1 MPGGRYRPVPGDL
14 YGGVSSTKSEY
25 WFHRNTLDEFKR
37 WMTDAGYGPHNLDI
51 HYHEAPAGEQLKI
64 AIHDWLQPRDY
75 QIPIV
80 DFICEENENIRVV
93 TLQTGK
99 GKASWVNAQVKVP
112 TGFKRMGDIKP
123 GEYVTAPDGTAT
135 EVLKVFP
142 QGKVQLYKV
151 SFIDGRSTL
160 VTADHLWKVTT
171 DEKGTESEWKVL
183 STVDVVELMMSTSL
197 PVFVP
202 LFRPPAC
209 CAAEDRGL
217 LCDAAE
223 KLGHPLQDGKGTVY
237 SSYRGDVDN
246 FSYVARCLGGT
257 GTTPRRSPD
266 GTGEWY
272 SDIDLMPEY
281 PVLEIVGIQADRVDD
296 AQCIEVAHPDHLYVV
311 DDFIVTHNTKTSLIA
326 AARFGKKVLIMVPAM
341 YTDMWYKEVETCFTH
356 KKGDIILVKGLK
368 ALKAM
373 VLLREAKEADPSVYI
388 ISSQTIALL
397 LKEYE
402 TNPKLAVELCCR
414 PERLMGLLGV
424 GYRIIDEVHRNTLL
438 NYKVDCYTNLKKAV
452 YLSATLDTVDRFVGR
467 MRSIAYPV
475 RDRYTGLEYDKYIK
489 VVGLAYNAENAN
501 KIRCRGAKG
510 YSHIEFEKSIM
521 KLQGRQKKYFNL
533 ITEIVKRK
541 YVDVREP
548 GQRCLVF
555 AASVDFC
562 AAYTKHLKALYPNLK
577 IGKYTQEDNYQDMLT
592 NDITV
597 STVLSAGTG
606 VDVAGLR
613 TVVMSNSMDSW
624 SANEQVKGRLRR
636 LADWPEISPEFYYI
650 FCSDIP
656 KHVDYHQRKMDYFK
670 DKCLSH
676 HVYNSGFCI

>member
-14 YGGVSSTKSEY
+14 FGGVSSTKSEY

-37 WMTDAGYGPHNLDI
+37 WMADSGYGPHNLDI
-51 HYHEAPAGEQLKI
+51 RYHEAPAGEQLKV

-99 GKASWVNAQVKVP
+99 GK
-112 TGFKRMGDIKP
+112 
-123 GEYVTAPDGTAT
+123 
-135 EVLKVFP
+135 
-142 QGKVQLYKV
+142 
-151 SFIDGRSTL
+151 
-160 VTADHLWKVTT
+160 
-171 DEKGTESEWKVL
+171 
-183 STVDVVELMMSTSL
+183 
-197 PVFVP
+197 
-202 LFRPPAC
+202 
-209 CAAEDRGL
+209 
-217 LCDAAE
+217 
-223 KLGHPLQDGKGTVY
+223 
-237 SSYRGDVDN
+237 
-246 FSYVARCLGGT
+246 
-257 GTTPRRSPD
+257 
-266 GTGEWY
+266 
-272 SDIDLMPEY
+272 
-281 PVLEIVGIQADRVDD
+281 
-296 AQCIEVAHPDHLYVV
+296 
-311 DDFIVTHNTKTSLIA
+311 TKTSLIA

-373 VLLREAKEADPSVYI
+373 LLLREAKEADPSVYI

-414 PERLMGLLGV
+414 PEKLMELLGV
-424 GYRIIDEVHRNTLL
+424 GYRIIDEVHKNTLL
-438 NYKVDCYTNLKKAV
+438 NYKVDCYTNLNKAV

-475 RDRYTGLEYDKYIK
+475 RDRYTGLEYDKYIR
-489 VVGLAYNAENAN
+489 VIGLAYNAENAN

-613 TVVMSNSMDSW
+613 TVVMTNSMDSW

-656 KHVDYHQRKMDYFK
+656 KHVEYHQRKMDYFK